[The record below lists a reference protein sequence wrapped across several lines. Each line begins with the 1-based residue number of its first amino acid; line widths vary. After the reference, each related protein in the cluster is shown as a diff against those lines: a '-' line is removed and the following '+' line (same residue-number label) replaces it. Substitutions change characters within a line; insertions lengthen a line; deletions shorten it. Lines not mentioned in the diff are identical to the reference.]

1 MRGFHGSSHAITAVE
16 GTKRLLK
23 VQTQIP
29 NKHKQ
34 TKNTEHKHKHMD
46 PLVTTPCYQWSGL
59 AERSGRRRGN
69 KETHLSRATAR
80 ADGEADEYRVQIN
93 CWNCREAKLW
103 NDIS

>member
-1 MRGFHGSSHAITAVE
+1 MEGIGE

-29 NKHKQ
+29 ISTNKQKTQ
-34 TKNTEHKHKHMD
+34 NTNTEHKQKHMD

-69 KETHLSRATAR
+69 KETHLSRATAT

-93 CWNCREAKLW
+93 CWNCREAKW
-103 NDIS
+103 